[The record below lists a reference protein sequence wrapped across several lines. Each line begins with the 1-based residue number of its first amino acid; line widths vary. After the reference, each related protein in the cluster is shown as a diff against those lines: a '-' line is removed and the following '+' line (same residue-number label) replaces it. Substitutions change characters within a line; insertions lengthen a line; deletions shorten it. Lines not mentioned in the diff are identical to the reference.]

1 MVMINVS
8 TKQLATILQAQLMG
22 NEQTVIETV
31 NTDTRQYCPSSL
43 FFALKGERFDGHQ
56 YLAQAVQQGAVAL
69 VVQQYNPD
77 ITVPQLVVA
86 DSKKALGRLAQW
98 LKAQINPKTIAITGS
113 SGKTT
118 VKEMTASI
126 LACTAQDKR
135 AVLFTQ
141 GNFNNDIGV
150 PLTLL
155 RLTEKHQFAVVELGA
170 NHLGEIAY
178 TTDLVRPDVALVN
191 NVAAAHLEGFGSL
204 TGVAQ
209 AKGEIYQGLS
219 LQGTAI
225 INMDCQPYLPLWQA
239 NLQGRE
245 VRYFS
250 SENPKADYHCKQLQL
265 TPQGSSFI
273 LCSPQGEIAI
283 NLAYLGQHNV
293 SNALAAAALAMSV
306 GASLEQVKQG
316 LEQGSQ
322 VKGRLYPI
330 EPCENLLLLDDTYN
344 ANVDSLISAIKVLQ
358 SYPAY
363 RILLVGDMAEL
374 GENTADCHQQVAD
387 FAACAKLDKVYS
399 LGQQSQVISQA
410 CQGQHFEDKSQLMA
424 QLLPIIQ
431 QQLERH
437 QPVVVLA
444 KGSRRMKME
453 ALIQLI
459 EGAFLC

>member
-1 MVMINVS
+1 MISLTCSQV
-8 TKQLATILQAQLMG
+8 AEILTAQLIG
-22 NEQTVIETV
+22 EQSIVIEQV
-31 NTDTRQYCPSSL
+31 STDTRQSCPNSL

-56 YLAQAVQQGAVAL
+56 YLAQAIQQGAVAL

-77 ITVPQLVVA
+77 IAVPQLVVA

-98 LKAQINPKTIAITGS
+98 LKAQIKPKTVAITGS
-113 SGKTT
+113 SGKTS

-126 LACTAQDKR
+126 LACTAQTKS

-141 GNFNNDIGV
+141 GNFNNEIGV

-155 RLTEKHQFAVVELGA
+155 RLTSEHQFAVVELGA

-191 NVAAAHLEGFGSL
+191 NVAAAHLEGFGSI
-204 TGVAQ
+204 TGVAK

-219 LQGTAI
+219 PQGIAI
-225 INMDCQPYLPLWQA
+225 INTDCQPYLSLWQA
-239 NLQGRE
+239 SLQGHQ

-250 SENPKADYHCKQLQL
+250 SENLSADYHCKQLQL
-265 TPQGSSFI
+265 TPEGSSFI
-273 LCSPQGEIAI
+273 LCSPQGEIHI
-283 NLAYLGQHNV
+283 NLTYLGQHNV

-316 LEQGSQ
+316 LEQGNK
-322 VKGRLYPI
+322 VRGRLYPI
-330 EPCENLLLLDDTYN
+330 QPCKNLLLLDDTYN

-358 SYPAY
+358 NYPAY

-374 GENTADCHQQVAD
+374 GENTELCHQQVAD
-387 FAACAKLDKVYS
+387 FATQAKLDMVYS

-410 CQGQHFEDKSQLMA
+410 CQGQHFNDKSQLMA
-424 QLLPIIQ
+424 QLIPLIK
-431 QQLERH
+431 QQLELH

-453 ALIQLI
+453 ELIQLL